1 LALKFSLVQIGDL
14 LAKHVNMQKLRR
26 TMAVASV
33 ASLAS
38 QPEGLASLAYVT
50 RHSFQTIKEYYDAFA
65 NVREGVIRSTQV
77 TSSIFGVNPTSFRP
91 LPFEDAIASLVMDL
105 KAEIAKEDEKA
116 VVALMKLTAAFKKI
130 N

>member
-1 LALKFSLVQIGDL
+1 
-14 LAKHVNMQKLRR
+14 MQKLRR

-38 QPEGLASLAYVT
+38 QPEGLTLLAYMT
-50 RHSFQTIKEYYDAFA
+50 RYLFQTIKEYYDAFA

-77 TSSIFGVNPTSFRP
+77 TSSIFGMNPTSFHP
-91 LPFEDAIASLVMDL
+91 LLFKDAITLLVMDL
-105 KAEIAKEDEKA
+105 KAEIAKEDEKV
-116 VVALMKLTAAFKKI
+116 VVALMKLTAAFKKT